1 MSLGVEWRLAEAW
14 LHTLQYT
21 VRPSARVGQGS
32 FGKVFIGENIRNGQV
47 VAVKFSRILHTKAA
61 EQEVAA
67 LNKMR
72 QKPHTNVMQLLEVW
86 RHGQQMVTISE
97 YAADDLQK
105 MLGRRAVSPAMA
117 WMFSKDGAA
126 GLAHLHQANI
136 VHRDLK
142 PANLLTH
149 FSPIPVLKIGDFG
162 SVCIEEAASNSKK
175 KGSLQS
181 KHTPAV
187 VAT

>member
-1 MSLGVEWRLAEAW
+1 
-14 LHTLQYT
+14 
-21 VRPSARVGQGS
+21 
-32 FGKVFIGENIRNGQV
+32 
-47 VAVKFSRILHTKAA
+47 
-61 EQEVAA
+61 
-67 LNKMR
+67 
-72 QKPHTNVMQLLEVW
+72 MQLLEVW
-86 RHGQQMVTISE
+86 RHGQQMVAISE

-142 PANLLTH
+142 PANLLIH
-149 FSPIPVLKIGDFG
+149 FSPTPVLKIGDFG